1 VSPALQPRRLL
12 GAGVIVTAIGLAVA
26 GTAPVTGT
34 PGSTRTPTQQRAG
47 GVVVVIGWAL
57 LAWGVHAFGRQRDEG
72 GGASKRRDA
81 DE

>member
-1 VSPALQPRRLL
+1 VSAALDPRRVL
-12 GAGVIVTAIGLAVA
+12 GAGVVVTAIGLAVT

-34 PGSTRTPTQQRAG
+34 PGSTRTPVQQDVGG
-47 GVVVVIGWAL
+47 GVVVLGWAL

-72 GGASKRRDA
+72 GSPSKGRDA